1 MKKILKPGFFILS
14 LIPLIIILYRIFFN
28 QLGPEPI
35 KEITHHTGEWTL
47 LFLIF
52 TLSMTPL
59 KKLTNLSIW
68 ISFRRMFG
76 LFAFF
81 YASLHLMTYVGLD
94 YRFDLN
100 SISKDVLTKKFI
112 FIGFAAWLLMVPLAI
127 TSSKKMIALLK
138 HNWKK
143 LHKLVYVISIF
154 GVIHFIWLVKK
165 DLTEPLIYLAII
177 ILLLAFRFDLNSIS
191 KDVLTKKFI
200 FIGFAAWLLMV
211 PLAITSS
218 KKMMNLLKHN
228 WKKLHKLVYVISIF
242 GVIHFIWL
250 VKKDLTEPLIYLAII
265 ILLLA
270 FRFDFKKFS

>member
-112 FIGFAAWLLMVPLAI
+112 FIGFAAWLLMLPLAL
-127 TSSKKMIALLK
+127 TSSQKAIKILK
-138 HNWKK
+138 EKWKK
-143 LHKLVYVISIF
+143 LHKLVYVIAIF
-154 GVIHFIWLVKK
+154 ASIHFLWLVKK
-165 DLTEPLIYLAII
+165 DLTEPLIYCAIFA
-177 ILLLAFRFDLNSIS
+177 ILFLLR
-191 KDVLTKKFI
+191 I
-200 FIGFAAWLLMV
+200 F
-211 PLAITSS
+211 PL
-218 KKMMNLLKHN
+218 
-228 WKKLHKLVYVISIF
+228 KKLK
-242 GVIHFIWL
+242 
-250 VKKDLTEPLIYLAII
+250 
-265 ILLLA
+265 
-270 FRFDFKKFS
+270 

>member
-1 MKKILKPGFFILS
+1 MDLAV
-14 LIPLIIILYRIFFN
+14 FN
-28 QLGPEPI
+28 FYP
-35 KEITHHTGEWTL
+35 
-47 LFLIF
+47 F
-52 TLSMTPL
+52 MTPL

-127 TSSKKMIALLK
+127 TSSKKMIGLLK

-143 LHKLVYVISIF
+143 LHKLIYVISIF
-154 GVIHFIWLVKK
+154 GVVHFIWLVKK

-177 ILLLAFRFDLNSIS
+177 MLLLAFRVDY
-191 KDVLTKKFI
+191 KKI
-200 FIGFAAWLLMV
+200 F
-211 PLAITSS
+211 
-218 KKMMNLLKHN
+218 LK
-228 WKKLHKLVYVISIF
+228 V
-242 GVIHFIWL
+242 
-250 VKKDLTEPLIYLAII
+250 
-265 ILLLA
+265 
-270 FRFDFKKFS
+270 R

>member
-14 LIPLIIILYRIFFN
+14 LVPLILILYKIVFN

-35 KEITHHTGEWTL
+35 KEITYHTGEWTL

-59 KKLTNLSIW
+59 KNLTNLSIW

-94 YRFDLN
+94 Y
-100 SISKDVLTKKFI
+100 
-112 FIGFAAWLLMVPLAI
+112 
-127 TSSKKMIALLK
+127 
-138 HNWKK
+138 
-143 LHKLVYVISIF
+143 
-154 GVIHFIWLVKK
+154 
-165 DLTEPLIYLAII
+165 
-177 ILLLAFRFDLNSIS
+177 RFDLNSIS

-270 FRFDFKKFS
+270 FRVDYKRIFLKVR

>member
-1 MKKILKPGFFILS
+1 MKKILKPGFFILG
-14 LIPLIIILYRIFFN
+14 LVPLILILYKIIFN

-35 KEITHHTGEWTL
+35 KEITHHTCEWTL

-59 KKLTNLSIW
+59 KKLTNLTIW

-143 LHKLVYVISIF
+143 LHKLIYVISIF

-177 ILLLAFRFDLNSIS
+177 ILLLAFRVDY
-191 KDVLTKKFI
+191 KKI
-200 FIGFAAWLLMV
+200 F
-211 PLAITSS
+211 
-218 KKMMNLLKHN
+218 LK
-228 WKKLHKLVYVISIF
+228 V
-242 GVIHFIWL
+242 
-250 VKKDLTEPLIYLAII
+250 
-265 ILLLA
+265 
-270 FRFDFKKFS
+270 R

>member
-14 LIPLIIILYRIFFN
+14 LVPLILILYKIVFN

-35 KEITHHTGEWTL
+35 KEITYHTGEWTL

-59 KKLTNLSIW
+59 KNLTNLSIW

-94 YRFDLN
+94 Y
-100 SISKDVLTKKFI
+100 
-112 FIGFAAWLLMVPLAI
+112 
-127 TSSKKMIALLK
+127 
-138 HNWKK
+138 
-143 LHKLVYVISIF
+143 
-154 GVIHFIWLVKK
+154 
-165 DLTEPLIYLAII
+165 
-177 ILLLAFRFDLNSIS
+177 RFDLNSIS

-270 FRFDFKKFS
+270 FRFDFKKIFLKIR

>member
-1 MKKILKPGFFILS
+1 MVMGMKLHIYTRVWILKNIFNEKNIKTWFFILS

-81 YASLHLMTYVGLD
+81 YASLHLITYVGLD
-94 YRFDLN
+94 Y
-100 SISKDVLTKKFI
+100 
-112 FIGFAAWLLMVPLAI
+112 
-127 TSSKKMIALLK
+127 
-138 HNWKK
+138 
-143 LHKLVYVISIF
+143 
-154 GVIHFIWLVKK
+154 
-165 DLTEPLIYLAII
+165 
-177 ILLLAFRFDLNSIS
+177 RFDLNSIS

-270 FRFDFKKFS
+270 FRVDYKKIFLKVR

>member
-14 LIPLIIILYRIFFN
+14 LVPLILILYKIVFN

-59 KKLTNLSIW
+59 KKLTNLTIW

-127 TSSKKMIALLK
+127 TSSKKMM
-138 HNWKK
+138 
-143 LHKLVYVISIF
+143 S
-154 GVIHFIWLVKK
+154 
-165 DLTEPLIYLAII
+165 
-177 ILLLAFRFDLNSIS
+177 
-191 KDVLTKKFI
+191 
-200 FIGFAAWLLMV
+200 
-211 PLAITSS
+211 
-218 KKMMNLLKHN
+218 LLKHN

>member
-14 LIPLIIILYRIFFN
+14 LVPLILILYKIVFN

-35 KEITHHTGEWTL
+35 KEITHHTGEWAL
-47 LFLIF
+47 LFIVF
-52 TLSMTPL
+52 TLAMSPL
-59 KKLTNLSIW
+59 KKITNLNIW
-68 ISFRRMFG
+68 VSFRRMFG

-127 TSSKKMIALLK
+127 TSSKKMIGLLK

-143 LHKLVYVISIF
+143 LHKLIYVVSIF
-154 GVIHFIWLVKK
+154 GVVHFIWLVKK

-177 ILLLAFRFDLNSIS
+177 MLLLAFRVDY
-191 KDVLTKKFI
+191 KKF
-200 FIGFAAWLLMV
+200 
-211 PLAITSS
+211 
-218 KKMMNLLKHN
+218 LLK
-228 WKKLHKLVYVISIF
+228 I
-242 GVIHFIWL
+242 
-250 VKKDLTEPLIYLAII
+250 
-265 ILLLA
+265 
-270 FRFDFKKFS
+270 R

>member
-14 LIPLIIILYRIFFN
+14 LVPLILILYKIVFN

-35 KEITHHTGEWTL
+35 KEITYHTGEWTL

-59 KKLTNLSIW
+59 KNLTNLSIW

-127 TSSKKMIALLK
+127 TSSKKMI
-138 HNWKK
+138 
-143 LHKLVYVISIF
+143 
-154 GVIHFIWLVKK
+154 
-165 DLTEPLIYLAII
+165 
-177 ILLLAFRFDLNSIS
+177 
-191 KDVLTKKFI
+191 
-200 FIGFAAWLLMV
+200 
-211 PLAITSS
+211 
-218 KKMMNLLKHN
+218 NLLKHN

-270 FRFDFKKFS
+270 FRFDFKKIFLKVR